1 MMEHYKAFLTDLLK
15 VFGFILNTFLFFRIV
30 TYTFISVENLFIGFV
45 LLMISGLIVF
55 RIFRFQMNAYVFFF
69 FFYLYFLIVSSWL
82 ITFFLNGRC
91 RKSTATLTE

>member
-1 MMEHYKAFLTDLLK
+1 MMEHYKAFLTDLLE

-55 RIFRFQMNAYVFFF
+55 RIFRFQMNAYVFF
-69 FFYLYFLIVSSWL
+69 
-82 ITFFLNGRC
+82 
-91 RKSTATLTE
+91 

>member
-15 VFGFILNTFLFFRIV
+15 VFGFILNTFLFVRIV

-55 RIFRFQMNAYVFFF
+55 RIFRFQMNAYVFF
-69 FFYLYFLIVSSWL
+69 
-82 ITFFLNGRC
+82 
-91 RKSTATLTE
+91 